1 MHLYAIGQ
9 HYVMWLI
16 FAERI
21 CGYTV
26 YQASSVGIKESSVVL
41 TGCKKKKKSAHLRVR
56 QHRIFFFFFRSTQ
69 FNFKPSNSH
78 IPLYCPLLTKQNRTL
93 HYVIPS
99 SHMYS
104 PWVRKCSFRGFVSLL
119 IWVLS
124 LFLVGVKAAL
134 LHGKTGIRCLFVT
147 FNI

>member
-1 MHLYAIGQ
+1 MHLYATGQ

-56 QHRIFFFFFRSTQ
+56 QHRIFFFFFDLHNST
-69 FNFKPSNSH
+69 SN
-78 IPLYCPLLTKQNRTL
+78 PQTLTFPYIV
-93 HYVIPS
+93 HY
-99 SHMYS
+99 
-104 PWVRKCSFRGFVSLL
+104 
-119 IWVLS
+119 
-124 LFLVGVKAAL
+124 
-134 LHGKTGIRCLFVT
+134 
-147 FNI
+147 